1 MQEKVSKGNTRRIRT
16 TGETMLLLGTRR
28 NPVIRSEEA
37 PQLTSIPLGE
47 KAQTIFGY
55 ISSGLVNRRPAVAA
69 SLDLTARRWDM
80 GRTGHGQT

>member
-37 PQLTSIPLGE
+37 PQAYVDSIGE

-55 ISSGLVNRRPAVAA
+55 ISTGLCICRLALAA

-80 GRTGHGQT
+80 GRTGHGQA